1 MATTVCL
8 SASTFNYPQGGGHRW
23 VYLNWALG
31 LLANGCRVIWLESV
45 SPNAPL
51 ERGLANLEALQRD
64 LEPFG
69 LGASVALCSTSAQP
83 LPRELTS
90 ACVEL
95 EAAFAADL
103 LLNLR
108 YGTHPAVV
116 ARFRRRALIDIDPGL
131 LQVWLSQGRI
141 AIPPHDIY
149 FSTGETVGRPDA
161 CFPDGGLN
169 WLYAPPCVALDAW
182 PLHAAP
188 PDAAYT
194 TVSHWNMGEGMYD
207 VDGVEAYAND
217 KRIGFLPF
225 LDLPRDAPCRL
236 ELALCLAPE
245 ENAERAMLRARGW
258 SVLEAWE
265 VAATPDAYRTYIRR
279 SRGEF
284 SCVKPSCVRLQN
296 AWISDR
302 SLCYLASGK
311 PVVAEHTGPSRFLPD
326 AEGILRFRHLDEALA
341 MLRAAEADYD
351 RHCRAARALVEERFD
366 ARKVVRVILQRAIA

>member
-1 MATTVCL
+1 MAITVCL
-8 SASTFNYPQGGGHRW
+8 SVSTIDYPQGGGHRW

-45 SPNAPL
+45 SPKAPP
-51 ERGLANLEALQRD
+51 ERALANLEALQRD

-69 LGASVALCSTSAQP
+69 LDASVALCSTTDQP
-83 LPRELTS
+83 LPGWLTS
-90 ACVEL
+90 AALAL
-95 EAAFAADL
+95 EAAFAGDL

-116 ARFRRRALIDIDPGL
+116 ERFRRRALIDIDPGL

-141 AIPPHDIY
+141 TIPPHDLH
-149 FSTGETVGRPDA
+149 FSIGETVGRPDA
-161 CFPDGGLN
+161 CFPDGGLS
-169 WLYAPPCVALDAW
+169 WLYTPPCVALDAW
-182 PLHAAP
+182 PICAAP
-188 PDAAYT
+188 SDAAFT

-245 ENAERAMLRARGW
+245 EDAERTGLRARGW
-258 SVLEAWE
+258 SVVEAWE
-265 VAATPDAYRTYIRR
+265 VTATPQAYRTYVQR

-284 SCVKPSCVRLQN
+284 SCVKPSCIRLQN
-296 AWISDR
+296 AWVSDR

-311 PVVAEHTGPSRFLPD
+311 PVVVQHTGPSRILPD
-326 AEGILRFRHLDEALA
+326 AEGILRFRDPEEALA
-341 MLRAAEADYD
+341 MLGVAEDHYEH
-351 RHCRAARALVEERFD
+351 HCQAARALVEQHFD
-366 ARKVVRVILQRAIA
+366 ARKVVASVLERSLP